1 MEKIID
7 IILEFVE
14 PEDEITPDST
24 LKNDCGLSSFDS
36 VCLLDRLCEEFDKDV
51 DEKNLRTCHTVADLA
66 KLFID

>member
-1 MEKIID
+1 MDKVID

-14 PEDEITPDST
+14 PEEAITPQSS

-51 DEKNLRTCHTVADLA
+51 DEKKLRSCHTVADLA
-66 KLFID
+66 ALFID